1 MKLIALKLSWYLVAA
16 AGLTATVVSAQTPA
30 APIGDGPTW
39 AWMAALFLLL
49 LIAMGKWIFHTV
61 NKDISRVETA
71 NVALRLEVQSL
82 RTKITEDH
90 LDRNATRD
98 LINMV
103 VRIAVSDQMK
113 TELQTIQGQLNNIV
127 LALANMTPQHHKPGE
142 G

>member
-1 MKLIALKLSWYLVAA
+1 MKLIVLKSTWYL
-16 AGLTATVVSAQTPA
+16 AGLAAFSATVAWAQSPA
-30 APIGDGPTW
+30 APTGDGPTW
-39 AWMAALFLLL
+39 AYMAALFLLL

-71 NVALRLEVQSL
+71 NVALRLEVQAL
-82 RTKITEDH
+82 RTKVTEDH
-90 LDRNATRD
+90 LDRDATRD

-127 LALANMTPQHHKPGE
+127 LALATMTPQHHKPGE